1 MIREIK
7 TRLSLDG
14 EREFKSAMAETSRA
28 MAMMNADLRQAA
40 AEFQATGDQQ
50 KYFTTQAELLGDK
63 VKQQELIVE
72 ALRQAVED
80 AEKAYGKAAKQTDDY
95 RIKLSNATAKLY
107 DMRQASEEAN
117 RALENMGQNKI
128 EDDFVKSMIEAN
140 RALKLSQSE
149 AKLLGVTY
157 RNNAEDAD
165 YLAKK
170 SQNLKEQIAAAEKI
184 YIETAEA
191 MKRSAAATGEMSEE
205 TVNLKIRTNEARITL
220 TNLRRES
227 EEADRALEAFGRDS
241 NKIGRQIKNG
251 IGDAAEDAGEK
262 LDSMFER
269 VQKDVNALKTSVGF
283 QVATEVGGFVFES
296 IQGIMGFVDENT
308 EFNRKMSQARTVIEM
323 YGYNW
328 DEIYE
333 IIRHAT
339 GVIGDYD
346 TAQSALVN
354 LAGAGF
360 ENEEQIK
367 ATVENL
373 LGIYTSSGGQ
383 LDFSGL
389 AEDYLESVKEKS
401 PTGTYAE
408 AIIKFTNRSVED
420 VQKVLENAKSHA
432 DTLEIATGVLTEAGL
447 QNKSKNWVEEN
458 KTLYEAETKNADLAL
473 AWATLAANVQP
484 TVNNLVDA
492 AVTIVNGIND
502 AISEMEKLKK
512 GKEFQE
518 KTGTTGAELLGA
530 VDWSAWN
537 AEDTEPTNWIDK
549 TVDKMVEWRKKWSE
563 KMWEWFV
570 PSAGAETLPAG
581 TADPG
586 EAGFL
591 SMQQYVMGMQE
602 AADAEVT
609 AAQAAAATAIAQ
621 MQSEANVEAAMEAGR
636 NAMIAFGNGIAEGA
650 GVPISNV
657 QKMVNQINA
666 MLSAMASPAYGL
678 GWGGIT
684 GGNIALYMDGQKVGG
699 LVAGGVSSALGRK
712 VSTKMTMK

>member
-14 EREFKSAMAETSRA
+14 EKEFKNAMADANREMRV
-28 MAMMNADLRQAA
+28 MNADLKAMA
-40 AEFQATGDQQ
+40 AEFASTGDQQ
-50 KYFTTQAELLGDK
+50 KYFTDRAEMMGSK

-72 ALRQAVED
+72 ALQKAVKD
-80 AEKAYGKAAKQTDDY
+80 SAQAYGEAARQTDDY
-95 RIKLSNATAKLY
+95 RIQLSNATAKLF
-107 DMRQASEEAN
+107 DMRRASEDAN
-117 RALENMGQNKI
+117 RE
-128 EDDFVKSMIEAN
+128 
-140 RALKLSQSE
+140 
-149 AKLLGVTY
+149 
-157 RNNAEDAD
+157 
-165 YLAKK
+165 
-170 SQNLKEQIAAAEKI
+170 
-184 YIETAEA
+184 
-191 MKRSAAATGEMSEE
+191 
-205 TVNLKIRTNEARITL
+205 
-220 TNLRRES
+220 
-227 EEADRALEAFGRDS
+227 LEALGRDS
-241 NKIGRQIKNG
+241 NKIGRQIERG

-283 QVATEVGGFVFES
+283 QVASEVGGFVFDS

-308 EFNRKMSQARTVIEM
+308 EFNRKMSQAKTIIEM

-346 TAQSALVN
+346 TAQSAIVN

-360 ENEEQIK
+360 ETEEQIK

-401 PTGTYAE
+401 PTGTFAE
-408 AIIKFTNRSVED
+408 AIIKFTDRSVQD

-432 DTLEIATGVLTEAGL
+432 DTLEIATGILTEAGL

-458 KTLYEAETKNADLAL
+458 KTIYDAELAKIDLAGSWAALSLEITPVITGMIKGTTEVVDGLLWVINKIKELPFAQQILNAMTVEASAELAAANAARKVKELQQNEASEEEIQAAKEYAETQKK
-473 AWATLAANVQP
+473 
-484 TVNNLVDA
+484 
-492 AVTIVNGIND
+492 G
-502 AISEMEKLKK
+502 SEALKK
-512 GKEFQE
+512 YNRLNIVRDNTDWF
-518 KTGTTGAELLGA
+518 LSPDSF
-530 VDWSAWN
+530 VDWFKN
-537 AEDTEPTNWIDK
+537 LI
-549 TVDKMVEWRKKWSE
+549 
-563 KMWEWFV
+563 

-586 EAGFL
+586 EAGFQT
-591 SMQQYVMGMQE
+591 MQEYVKGMQE

-650 GVPISNV
+650 AIPINNV
-657 QKMVNQINA
+657 RDMVNAINNMMAQIA
-666 MLSAMASPAYGL
+666 TPAYGL
-678 GWGGIT
+678 GWSGVT
-684 GGNIALYMDGQKVGG
+684 GGNIYLYNAQRNNARNVSKMIGS
-699 LVAGGVSSALGRK
+699 GVQVQMLKR
-712 VSTKMTMK
+712 